1 VKLTNEFIVPVPVHE
16 AWPVLLDVE
25 RIIPCMPGA
34 EFVGAVGKNGYK
46 GRVSVQLGPVWLTFE
61 GIAKFV
67 DVDDSTHRARVEA
80 QGTDKK
86 GRGGAHA
93 KVAFQLEPSGT
104 ASRVVID
111 TDLQLSGSIA
121 QYGRAS
127 GLIAGIAKELVGQ
140 FADNLGNELRAS
152 QASANAVEPTPGDLP
167 QPKSTVKPI
176 SGFSLTAR
184 VVWSSLTHVFQRLFA
199 RG

>member
-1 VKLTNEFIVPVPVHE
+1 MKLTNEFNVPVPVPE

-34 EFVGAVGKNGYK
+34 EFVGQVGDNAYK

-61 GIAKFV
+61 GTAKFV
-67 DVDDSTHRARVEA
+67 EIDETAHHAHVEA

-93 KVAFQLEPSGT
+93 KVAFQLQPNGSST
-104 ASRVVID
+104 RVVID

-127 GLIAGIAKELVGQ
+127 GLIAGIAKELVNQ
-140 FADNLGNELRAS
+140 FAKNLGTELRTSQDFADTAATAS
-152 QASANAVEPTPGDLP
+152 RSVP
-167 QPKSTVKPI
+167 QPKSAVKPI
-176 SGFSLTAR
+176 SGFRLATR
-184 VVWSSLTHVFQRLFA
+184 VMWSSLTKFLQGLFS